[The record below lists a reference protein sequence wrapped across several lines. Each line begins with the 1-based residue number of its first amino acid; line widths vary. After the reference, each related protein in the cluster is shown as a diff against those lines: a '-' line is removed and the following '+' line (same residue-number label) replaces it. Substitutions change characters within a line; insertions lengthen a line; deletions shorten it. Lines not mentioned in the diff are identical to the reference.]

1 MRYEV
6 QITKKALKQL
16 RAIPKPFNANIFAA
30 IRKLEDTETWG
41 VVKRLTDHEYNYRL
55 RIGNYRVLFDT
66 EDDVRILEV
75 QEVKKRDERTY

>member
-30 IRKLEDTETWG
+30 IRKLENTETWG
-41 VVKRLTDHEYNYRL
+41 DVKRLTDHEYKYRL
-55 RIGNYRVLFDT
+55 CVGNYRVLFDT